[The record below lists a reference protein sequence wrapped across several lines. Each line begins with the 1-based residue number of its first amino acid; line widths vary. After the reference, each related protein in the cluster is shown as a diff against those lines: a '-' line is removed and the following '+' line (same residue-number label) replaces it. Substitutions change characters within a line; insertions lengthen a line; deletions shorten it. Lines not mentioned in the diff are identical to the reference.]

1 MWMGPRFSLFEALVR
16 RDPSPPMGPMPFRR
30 GAMNES
36 SGPSGRKNAW
46 WVETRPTILIPSS
59 FLEAPMTAWSIDHA
73 RKTYSI
79 PHWAEGYFD
88 IDAQGRIRVQP
99 RGADSA
105 GAALTE
111 IVDAAQAQGAKL
123 PLLLRFPEILGDR
136 LGKLQAAFAQAQKDW
151 DYAGGYTAVYP
162 IKVNQHAGVAGTLA
176 THAGEGFGLEAGSK
190 PELMAVLA
198 LSRPGGL
205 IVCNGYKD
213 REYIRL
219 ALIGRKLGMET
230 FIVVEKPSELSLVME
245 EAKALG
251 VTPGLGVR
259 MRLAS
264 LGAGKWQNSG
274 GDKAKF
280 GLSPRQVLDLWKSL
294 RDSGMSDCLGLLHF
308 HMGSQISNVRDIAN
322 GMREATRYFVELS
335 KLGAKIS
342 HVDVGGGLGIDY
354 EGTRSRSY
362 CSINYGILQY
372 ASSIVQPLAEACE
385 ANGIAPPRV
394 VTECGRSMTAH
405 HAVLIANVSEVER
418 APEGRV
424 PPAHDD
430 EAMVIRHLREI
441 YDEISTRPAVELF
454 HEAQH
459 HHSEGLS
466 LYALGQIDLTARARL
481 DDLFYAIAHA
491 VHARLS
497 YDEKSHRD
505 LLDELNERLVDKY
518 FVNFSLFESMPDV
531 WAIDQV
537 FPIAPIERLNEK
549 PERRGVI
556 ADLTCDSD
564 GKIDTYVENEDLD
577 SSLPLHAPRP
587 GERYRLGF
595 FLVGAYQEI
604 LGDIH
609 NLFGDTD
616 VVEVRV
622 NDNGFKLAQQR
633 RGDTTD
639 VMLDYVGYK
648 IDDLRRI
655 YRAKV
660 GSVDLSKGEAARLNE
675 ALELGLTS
683 YTYLSDE
690 PL

>member
-1 MWMGPRFSLFEALVR
+1 MSWSL
-16 RDPSPPMGPMPFRR
+16 DQ
-30 GAMNES
+30 
-36 SGPSGRKNAW
+36 
-46 WVETRPTILIPSS
+46 
-59 FLEAPMTAWSIDHA
+59 A

-79 PHWAEGYFD
+79 PHWSEGYFD
-88 IDAQGRIRVQP
+88 
-99 RGADSA
+99 
-105 GAALTE
+105 
-111 IVDAAQAQGAKL
+111 VDAAGRVVVSPKGAHGPVIPLPEVVDAARAQGAKL
-123 PLLLRFPEILGDR
+123 PLLVRFPDILGDR
-136 LGKLQAAFAQAQKDW
+136 LGKLQAAFAQARQDW

-176 THAGEGFGLEAGSK
+176 SHHGEGFGLEAGSK

-219 ALIGRKLGMET
+219 ALIGRKLGLQT
-230 FIVVEKPSELSLVME
+230 YIVIEKPSELKLALE
-245 EAKALG
+245 EAAALG
-251 VTPGLGVR
+251 VKPGLGVR

-280 GLSPRQVLDLWKSL
+280 GLDPRQLLTLWKEL
-294 RDSGMSDCLGLLHF
+294 RDAGMGDCLELLHF
-308 HMGSQISNVRDIAN
+308 HMGSQISNVRDIAA

-335 KLGAKIS
+335 HQGAKIS

-362 CSINYGILQY
+362 NSVNYGIHHY
-372 ASSIVQPLAEACE
+372 ASSIVQPLAEACRAE
-385 ANGIAPPRV
+385 GLPPPRII
-394 VTECGRSMTAH
+394 TECGRAMTAH
-405 HAVLIANVSEVER
+405 HAVLVANVTEVER

-424 PPAHDD
+424 PEPHDD
-430 EAMVIRHLREI
+430 ESHPVRQLRELHG
-441 YDEISTRPAVELF
+441 EMAGRPAVEVF
-454 HEAQH
+454 HEAAQAH
-459 HHSEGLS
+459 AEGLS
-466 LYALGQIDLTARARL
+466 LYALGQLDLVQRARI

-491 VHARLS
+491 VKARLT

-518 FVNFSLFESMPDV
+518 FVNFSVFESMPDV

-537 FPIAPIERLNEK
+537 FPIVPIERLDEA
-549 PERRGVI
+549 PTRRGVI
-556 ADLTCDSD
+556 ADMTCDSD

-577 SSLPLHAPRP
+577 SSLPLHELRP
-587 GERYRLGF
+587 GQSYRLGF

-616 VVEVRV
+616 AVEVRV
-622 NDNGFKLAQQR
+622 TATGGHAITQQR

-639 VMLDYVGYK
+639 VMLDYVGYRL
-648 IDDLRRI
+648 DDLRRI
-655 YRAKV
+655 YKARV
-660 GSVDLSKGEAARLNE
+660 GAVDIGPTEAARLNAELE
-675 ALELGLTS
+675 AGLTG

-690 PL
+690 PAA

>member
-1 MWMGPRFSLFEALVR
+1 
-16 RDPSPPMGPMPFRR
+16 
-30 GAMNES
+30 
-36 SGPSGRKNAW
+36 
-46 WVETRPTILIPSS
+46 
-59 FLEAPMTAWSIDHA
+59 MTTWNLDAA

-79 PHWAEGYFD
+79 PHWSEGYFD
-88 IDAQGRIRVQP
+88 VDETGRVVVSPLGVGGP
-99 RGADSA
+99 RIALAEAVNRALEGGAH
-105 GAALTE
+105 
-111 IVDAAQAQGAKL
+111 L
-123 PLLLRFPEILGDR
+123 PVLVRFPDILGHR
-136 LGKLQAAFAQAQKDW
+136 LAKLQAAFAQAQTDW
-151 DYAGGYTAVYP
+151 EYQGGYTAVYP

-176 THAGEGFGLEAGSK
+176 SHHGEGFGLEAGSK

-219 ALIGRKLGMET
+219 ALIGRKLGLQT
-230 FIVVEKPSELSLVME
+230 YIVIEKPSELKLVLE
-245 EAKALG
+245 ESKNLG
-251 VTPGLGVR
+251 VKPGLGVR

-280 GLSPRQVLDLWKSL
+280 GLNPRQVLDLWKAL
-294 RDSGMSDCLGLLHF
+294 RDAELGDCLELLHF

-342 HVDVGGGLGIDY
+342 HVDVGGGLGVDY

-362 CSINYGILQY
+362 NSVNYGVHHY
-372 ASSIVQPLAEACE
+372 ASSIVQPLAQACE
-385 ANGIAPPRV
+385 QNDLPQPRI
-394 VTECGRSMTAH
+394 VTECGRAMTAH
-405 HAVLIANVSEVER
+405 HAVLVANVSEVEK

-424 PPAHDD
+424 PPQNDD
-430 EAMVIRHLREI
+430 ESQPVQDLRALHAELA
-441 YDEISTRPAVELF
+441 ERPAVEVF
-454 HEAQH
+454 HEATQAH
-459 HHSEGLS
+459 AEGLS
-466 LYALGQIDLTARARL
+466 LYALGQIDLVQRARI

-491 VHARLS
+491 VKARLT

-518 FVNFSLFESMPDV
+518 FVNFSVFESMPDV

-537 FPIAPIERLNEK
+537 FPIVPIERLNEEPK
-549 PERRGVI
+549 RRGII

-564 GKIDTYVENEDLD
+564 GKIDVYVENEDLD
-577 SSLPLHAPRP
+577 TSLPLHELRQ

-616 VVEVRV
+616 AIEVKVHEGECRV
-622 NDNGFKLAQQR
+622 TQQR

-648 IDDLRRI
+648 LEDLRRI
-655 YRAKV
+655 YRARV
-660 GSVDLSKGEAARLNE
+660 GAVDLSKSEAERLNA
-675 ALELGLTS
+675 ALESGLTA
-683 YTYLSDE
+683 YTYLDDT
-690 PL
+690 PLD

>member
-1 MWMGPRFSLFEALVR
+1 
-16 RDPSPPMGPMPFRR
+16 
-30 GAMNES
+30 
-36 SGPSGRKNAW
+36 
-46 WVETRPTILIPSS
+46 
-59 FLEAPMTAWSIDHA
+59 MTAWSPDHA

-88 IDAQGRIRVQP
+88 VDDAGRIVVRP
-99 RGADSA
+99 RGAQGGSIP
-105 GAALTE
+105 LPE
-111 IVDAAQAQGAKL
+111 VVDAALDRGANL
-123 PLLLRFPEILGDR
+123 PLLVRFPDILGDR
-136 LGKLQAAFAQAQKDW
+136 LGKLQAAFAQAQADW
-151 DYAGGYTAVYP
+151 DYSGGYTAVYP
-162 IKVNQHAGVAGTLA
+162 IKVNQHAAVAGTLA
-176 THAGEGFGLEAGSK
+176 SHHGEGFGLEAGSK

-219 ALIGRKLGMET
+219 ALIGRKLGMQV
-230 FIVVEKPSELSLVME
+230 FIVVEKPSELPLILE
-245 EAKALG
+245 EAQALG
-251 VTPGLGVR
+251 VEPGIGVR

-280 GLSPRQVLDLWKSL
+280 GLSPRQVLDLWKAL
-294 RDSGMSDCLGLLHF
+294 RDVGKTDWLGLLHF

-354 EGTRSRSY
+354 EGTRSRSF
-362 CSINYGILQY
+362 CSINYGLGAY
-372 ASSIVQPLAEACE
+372 AGNIVQPLADACE
-385 ANGIAPPRV
+385 QLGLTPPRI
-394 VTECGRSMTAH
+394 VTECGRAMTAH
-405 HAVLIANVSEVER
+405 HAVLVANVVEVEQ

-424 PPAHDD
+424 PDAHDD
-430 EAMVIRHLREI
+430 EPGVIRHLREI
-441 YDEISTRPAVELF
+441 HGELDVRPPVELY

-459 HHSEGLS
+459 FHAEGLS
-466 LYALGQIDLTARARL
+466 AYALGQLDLVHRARI
-481 DDLFYAIAHA
+481 DDLFYAIAHG
-491 VHARLS
+491 VRARLS
-497 YDEKSHRD
+497 YDEKNHRAV
-505 LLDELNERLVDKY
+505 LDELAERLVDKY
-518 FVNFSLFESMPDV
+518 FVNFSVFESMPDV

-537 FPIAPIERLNEK
+537 FPIAPIERLDEV

-556 ADLTCDSD
+556 ADMTCDSD
-564 GKIDTYVENEDLD
+564 GKIDTYVENEGLD
-577 SSLPLHAPRP
+577 TSLPLHPLRR
-587 GERYRLGF
+587 GESYRLGF

-616 VVEVRV
+616 AVEV
-622 NDNGFKLAQQR
+622 KLTDTGYALTQQR

-648 IDDLRRI
+648 LDDLRRI
-655 YRAKV
+655 YKAKV
-660 GSVDLSKGEAARLNE
+660 GAADLSKSEANKLNE
-675 ALELGLTS
+675 ALEAGLTA
-683 YTYLSDE
+683 YTYLDDA
-690 PL
+690 PLA

>member
-1 MWMGPRFSLFEALVR
+1 
-16 RDPSPPMGPMPFRR
+16 
-30 GAMNES
+30 
-36 SGPSGRKNAW
+36 
-46 WVETRPTILIPSS
+46 
-59 FLEAPMTAWSIDHA
+59 MTAWSPDQA

-88 IDAQGRIRVQP
+88 VGDGGRVVVRPQGAQGPAIALAEVVDTAQSE
-99 RGADSA
+99 GAH
-105 GAALTE
+105 
-111 IVDAAQAQGAKL
+111 L
-123 PLLLRFPEILGDR
+123 PLLVRFPDILGDR
-136 LGKLQAAFAQAQKDW
+136 LGKLQAAFAQAQADW

-162 IKVNQHAGVAGTLA
+162 IKVNQHQGVAGTLA
-176 THAGEGFGLEAGSK
+176 SHAGEGFGLEAGSK

-219 ALIGRKLGMET
+219 ALIGRKLGLQT
-230 FIVVEKPSELSLVME
+230 FIVVEKPSELALVMA
-245 EAKALG
+245 EAKALD
-251 VTPGLGVR
+251 VKPALGVR

-294 RDSGMSDCLGLLHF
+294 REAGMTDCLGLLHF

-335 KLGAKIS
+335 KLGAAIS

-354 EGTRSRSY
+354 EGTRSRSF
-362 CSINYGILQY
+362 CSINYGIQQY
-372 ASSIVQPLAEACE
+372 ASNIVQPLADACE
-385 ANGIAPPRV
+385 ANGLAPPRI
-394 VTECGRSMTAH
+394 VTECGRAMTAH
-405 HAVLIANVSEVER
+405 HAVLVANVSEVEA

-424 PPAHDD
+424 PDAHDD
-430 EAMVIRHLREI
+430 EPTVIRHLREI
-441 YDEISTRPAVELF
+441 HDELDQRPAVELF
-454 HEAQH
+454 QEAQH
-459 HHSEGLS
+459 FHAEGLA
-466 LYALGQIDLTARARL
+466 LYALGQIDLVHRARI

-491 VHARLS
+491 ARARLT
-497 YDEKSHRD
+497 YDEKSHRP

-518 FVNFSLFESMPDV
+518 FVNFSVFESMPDV

-537 FPIAPIERLNEK
+537 FPIVPIERLDEQ
-549 PERRGVI
+549 PERRGII

-564 GKIDTYVENEDLD
+564 GKIDIYVENEDLD
-577 SSLPLHAPRP
+577 TSLPLHALRP
-587 GERYRLGF
+587 GESYRLGF

-616 VVEVRV
+616 AVEVRIKG
-622 NDNGFKLAQQR
+622 DGYAITQQR

-648 IDDLRRI
+648 LDDLRRR
-655 YRAKV
+655 YRALV
-660 GSVDLSKGEAARLNE
+660 GAAELSKAEAARLNA
-675 ALELGLTS
+675 ALEAGLTG
-683 YTYLSDE
+683 YTYLDDAPGE
-690 PL
+690 

>member
-1 MWMGPRFSLFEALVR
+1 
-16 RDPSPPMGPMPFRR
+16 
-30 GAMNES
+30 
-36 SGPSGRKNAW
+36 
-46 WVETRPTILIPSS
+46 
-59 FLEAPMTAWSIDHA
+59 MTAPSTPAWSLDLA

-79 PHWAEGYFD
+79 PRWADGYFD
-88 IDAQGRIRVQP
+88 VDADGRMTVRP
-99 RGADSA
+99 EGADGPS
-105 GAALTE
+105 AALSA
-111 IVDAAQAQGAKL
+111 IVDHARASGAKL
-123 PLLLRFPEILGDR
+123 PLLLRFPQILGGR
-136 LGKLQAAFAQAQKDW
+136 LAKLQAAFAQAQQDW
-151 DYAGGYTAVYP
+151 DYTGGYTAVYP

-176 THAGEGFGLEAGSK
+176 SHAGEGFGLEAGSK

-219 ALIGRKLGMET
+219 ALIGRKLGLQT

-280 GLSPRQVLDLWKSL
+280 GLSPRQVLDLWKTL
-294 RDSGMSDCLGLLHF
+294 RDAGMSDCLGLLHF

-335 KLGAKIS
+335 KLGAKIT
-342 HVDVGGGLGIDY
+342 HVDVGGGLGVDY

-362 CSINYGILQY
+362 CSINYGVHQY
-372 ASSIVQPLAEACE
+372 ASSIVQPVAEACAE
-385 ANGIAPPRV
+385 HGIAQPRL
-394 VTECGRSMTAH
+394 VTECGRAMTAH
-405 HAVLIANVSEVER
+405 HAVLIANVSEVEQ

-430 EAMVIRHLREI
+430 EATVIRHLREI
-441 YDEISTRPAVELF
+441 HAELDQRPAVELF

-459 HHSEGLS
+459 HHSEGLA

-491 VHARLS
+491 VRARLT

-537 FPIAPIERLNEK
+537 FPIVPIERLDER
-549 PERRGVI
+549 PDRRGVI

-577 SSLPLHAPRP
+577 TSLPLHAPRP
-587 GERYRLGF
+587 GERYRIGF

-616 VVEVRV
+616 VVEARV
-622 NDNGFKLAQQR
+622 EAVGFKLSQQR

-648 IDDLRRI
+648 LDDLRRI
-655 YRAKV
+655 YKAKV
-660 GSVDLSKGEAARLNE
+660 GAVDLSKSEAAKLNA
-675 ALELGLTS
+675 ALENGLTA

-690 PL
+690 PLG

>member
-1 MWMGPRFSLFEALVR
+1 MS
-16 RDPSPPMGPMPFRR
+16 
-30 GAMNES
+30 
-36 SGPSGRKNAW
+36 
-46 WVETRPTILIPSS
+46 
-59 FLEAPMTAWSIDHA
+59 WSTDHA
-73 RKTYSI
+73 RKTYSV

-88 IDAQGRIRVQP
+88 
-99 RGADSA
+99 
-105 GAALTE
+105 
-111 IVDAAQAQGAKL
+111 VDAAGRIVVSPKGAQGPVIPLPEVVDAARAQGAQL
-123 PLLLRFPEILGDR
+123 PLLVRFPDILGDR
-136 LGKLQAAFAQAQKDW
+136 LGKLQAAFAQAQADW
-151 DYAGGYTAVYP
+151 EYKGGYTAVYP
-162 IKVNQHAGVAGTLA
+162 IKVNQHRGVAGTLA
-176 THAGEGFGLEAGSK
+176 SHAGEGFGLEAGSK

-219 ALIGRKLGMET
+219 ALIGRKLGLQT
-230 FIVVEKPSELSLVME
+230 FIVIEKPSELALVIE
-245 EAKALG
+245 ESRALG
-251 VTPGLGVR
+251 VKPGLGVR
-259 MRLAS
+259 MRLAT

-280 GLSPRQVLDLWKSL
+280 GLSPRQVLDLWKQL
-294 RDSGMSDCLGLLHF
+294 REAGLQDTLNLLHF

-322 GMREATRYFVELS
+322 GMREATRYFIELS
-335 KLGAKIS
+335 KLGASIS

-362 CSINYGILQY
+362 CSINYGIGQY
-372 ASSIVQPLAEACE
+372 ASNIVQPLAEACE
-385 ANGIAPPRV
+385 QHGLTPPRI
-394 VTECGRSMTAH
+394 VTECGRAMTAH
-405 HAVLIANVSEVER
+405 HAVLVVNVSEVEQ

-430 EAMVIRHLREI
+430 EPAVIRHLREI
-441 YDEISTRPAVELF
+441 HGELETRPAVELF

-466 LYALGQIDLTARARL
+466 LYALGQIDLVQRARI

-491 VHARLS
+491 VRARLS
-497 YDEKSHRD
+497 SDERSHRD

-518 FVNFSLFESMPDV
+518 FVNFSVFESIPDV

-537 FPIAPIERLNEK
+537 FPIVPIERLDEA
-549 PERRGVI
+549 PARRGII
-556 ADLTCDSD
+556 ADMTCDSD
-564 GKIDTYVENEDLD
+564 GMVKTYVENEGLD
-577 SSLPLHAPRP
+577 SSLPLHAMKP
-587 GERYRLGF
+587 GESYRLGI

-616 VVEVRV
+616 AVEVSA
-622 NDNGFKLAQQR
+622 DAGTGYLLTQQR

-648 IDDLRRI
+648 LDDLRSA
-655 YRAKV
+655 YRTRVEEAKLPADEAV
-660 GSVDLSKGEAARLNE
+660 ALSE
-675 ALELGLTS
+675 ALEAGLTG

-690 PL
+690 PLG

>member
-1 MWMGPRFSLFEALVR
+1 MSWSL
-16 RDPSPPMGPMPFRR
+16 DQ
-30 GAMNES
+30 
-36 SGPSGRKNAW
+36 
-46 WVETRPTILIPSS
+46 
-59 FLEAPMTAWSIDHA
+59 A

-79 PHWAEGYFD
+79 PHWSEGYFD
-88 IDAQGRIRVQP
+88 
-99 RGADSA
+99 
-105 GAALTE
+105 
-111 IVDAAQAQGAKL
+111 VDAAGRVVVSPKGAHGPVIPLPEVVDAARAQGAKL
-123 PLLLRFPEILGDR
+123 PLLVRFPDILGDR
-136 LGKLQAAFAQAQKDW
+136 RGKLQAAFAQARQDW

-176 THAGEGFGLEAGSK
+176 SHHGEGFGLEAGSK

-219 ALIGRKLGMET
+219 ALIGRKLGLQT
-230 FIVVEKPSELSLVME
+230 YIVIEKPSELKLALE
-245 EAKALG
+245 EAAALG
-251 VTPGLGVR
+251 VKPGLGVR

-280 GLSPRQVLDLWKSL
+280 GLDPRQLLTLWKEL
-294 RDSGMSDCLGLLHF
+294 RDAGMGDCLELLHF
-308 HMGSQISNVRDIAN
+308 HMGSQISNVRDIAA

-335 KLGAKIS
+335 RQGAKIS

-362 CSINYGILQY
+362 NSVNYGIHHY
-372 ASSIVQPLAEACE
+372 ASSIVQPLAEACRTE
-385 ANGIAPPRV
+385 GLAPPRI
-394 VTECGRSMTAH
+394 VTECGRAMTAH
-405 HAVLIANVSEVER
+405 HAVLVANVAEVER

-424 PPAHDD
+424 PEPHDD
-430 EAMVIRHLREI
+430 ESHPVRQLRELH
-441 YDEISTRPAVELF
+441 EEMAGRPAVEVF
-454 HEAQH
+454 HEAAQAH
-459 HHSEGLS
+459 AEGLS
-466 LYALGQIDLTARARL
+466 LYALGQLDLVQRARI

-491 VHARLS
+491 VKARLT

-518 FVNFSLFESMPDV
+518 FVNFSVFESMPDV

-537 FPIAPIERLNEK
+537 FPIVPIERLDEA
-549 PERRGVI
+549 PTRRGVI
-556 ADLTCDSD
+556 ADMTCDSD

-577 SSLPLHAPRP
+577 SSLPLHELRP
-587 GERYRLGF
+587 GESYRLGF

-616 VVEVRV
+616 AVEVRATAA
-622 NDNGFKLAQQR
+622 GGYAITQQR

-648 IDDLRRI
+648 LDDLRRI
-655 YRAKV
+655 YRARV
-660 GSVDLSKGEAARLNE
+660 GAIDIGPTEAARLNAELE
-675 ALELGLTS
+675 AGLNG
-683 YTYLSDE
+683 YTYLSDQ
-690 PL
+690 PAA

>member
-1 MWMGPRFSLFEALVR
+1 MSVC
-16 RDPSPPMGPMPFRR
+16 SPPDP
-30 GAMNES
+30 
-36 SGPSGRKNAW
+36 
-46 WVETRPTILIPSS
+46 
-59 FLEAPMTAWSIDHA
+59 PMTAWSIDHA

-88 IDAQGRIRVQP
+88 VDEAGRIIVRPKGAEGPSIVLADAVDRSLAQG
-99 RGADSA
+99 GN
-105 GAALTE
+105 
-111 IVDAAQAQGAKL
+111 L
-123 PLLLRFPEILGDR
+123 PVLVRFPDILGDR
-136 LGKLQAAFAQAQKDW
+136 LRKLQAAFAQAQSEW
-151 DYAGGYTAVYP
+151 DYPGGYTAVYP

-176 THAGEGFGLEAGSK
+176 SHHGEGFGLEAGSK

-219 ALIGRKLGMET
+219 ALIGRKLGMQT
-230 FIVVEKPSELSLVME
+230 FIVVEKPSELPLVME

-280 GLSPRQVLDLWKSL
+280 GLSPRQLLDLWKQL
-294 RDSGMSDCLGLLHF
+294 RDSGMSDTLGLLHF

-335 KLGAKIS
+335 KLGANIT

-354 EGTRSRSY
+354 EGTRSRSF
-362 CSINYGILQY
+362 CSINYGLQQY
-372 ASSIVQPLAEACE
+372 ATSIIQPLAEACE
-385 ANGIAPPRV
+385 ANGIAPPRL
-394 VTECGRSMTAH
+394 VTECGRAMTAH
-405 HAVLIANVSEVER
+405 HAVLVTNVSEVEE

-430 EAMVIRHLREI
+430 EPTPIRHLREI
-441 YDEISTRPAVELF
+441 HGELDARPAVELF
-454 HEAQH
+454 HEAAQAH
-459 HHSEGLS
+459 AEGLS
-466 LYALGQIDLTARARL
+466 LYALGQLDLVHRARI

-491 VHARLS
+491 VRARLT

-518 FVNFSLFESMPDV
+518 FVNFSVFESMPDV

-537 FPIAPIERLNEK
+537 FPIVPIDRLGEQ
-549 PERRGVI
+549 PERRGII

-577 SSLPLHAPRP
+577 SSLPLHALRK
-587 GERYRLGF
+587 GESYRLGF

-616 VVEVRV
+616 AIEVKV
-622 NDNGFKLAQQR
+622 DGEGYAISQQR

-648 IDDLRRI
+648 LDDLRRI

-660 GSVDLSKGEAARLNE
+660 GAADLTKAEAQRLNE
-675 ALELGLTS
+675 ALENGLTA
-683 YTYLSDE
+683 YTYLDDS
-690 PL
+690 PIA

>member
-1 MWMGPRFSLFEALVR
+1 MS
-16 RDPSPPMGPMPFRR
+16 
-30 GAMNES
+30 
-36 SGPSGRKNAW
+36 
-46 WVETRPTILIPSS
+46 
-59 FLEAPMTAWSIDHA
+59 WSIDQA

-88 IDAQGRIRVQP
+88 
-99 RGADSA
+99 
-105 GAALTE
+105 
-111 IVDAAQAQGAKL
+111 VDAAGRIVVAPKGAQGPAIPLPDVVDAARAKGAKL
-123 PLLLRFPEILGDR
+123 PLLVRFPDILGDR
-136 LGKLQAAFAQAQKDW
+136 LGKLQAAFAQARQDW

-162 IKVNQHAGVAGTLA
+162 IKVNQHAAVAGTLA
-176 THAGEGFGLEAGSK
+176 SHHGEGFGLEAGSK

-219 ALIGRKLGMET
+219 ALIGRKLGLQT
-230 FIVVEKPSELSLVME
+230 YIVIEKPSELKLALE
-245 EAKALG
+245 EAAALG
-251 VTPGLGVR
+251 VRPGLGVR

-280 GLSPRQVLDLWKSL
+280 GLDPRQLLTLWKEL
-294 RDSGMSDCLGLLHF
+294 RDAGMGDCLELLHF
-308 HMGSQISNVRDIAN
+308 HMGSQISNVRDIAA

-335 KLGAKIS
+335 HQGAKIS

-362 CSINYGILQY
+362 NSVNYGIHHY
-372 ASSIVQPLAEACE
+372 ASSIVQPLAEACRAE
-385 ANGIAPPRV
+385 GLPPPRII
-394 VTECGRSMTAH
+394 TECGRAMTAH
-405 HAVLIANVSEVER
+405 HAVLVANVTEVER

-424 PPAHDD
+424 PEPHDD
-430 EAMVIRHLREI
+430 ESHPVRQLRELHG
-441 YDEISTRPAVELF
+441 EMAGRPAVEVF
-454 HEAQH
+454 HEAAQAH
-459 HHSEGLS
+459 AEGLS
-466 LYALGQIDLTARARL
+466 LYALGQLDLVQRARI

-491 VHARLS
+491 VKARLT

-518 FVNFSLFESMPDV
+518 FVNFSVFESMPDV

-537 FPIAPIERLNEK
+537 FPIVPIERLDEA
-549 PERRGVI
+549 PTRRGVI
-556 ADLTCDSD
+556 ADMTCDSD

-577 SSLPLHAPRP
+577 SSLPLHELRP
-587 GERYRLGF
+587 GQSYRLGF

-616 VVEVRV
+616 AVEVRV
-622 NDNGFKLAQQR
+622 TATGGHAITQQR

-639 VMLDYVGYK
+639 VMLDYVGYRL
-648 IDDLRRI
+648 DDLRRI
-655 YRAKV
+655 YRARV
-660 GSVDLSKGEAARLNE
+660 GAVDIGPTEAARLNAELE
-675 ALELGLTS
+675 AGLTG

-690 PL
+690 PAA

>member
-1 MWMGPRFSLFEALVR
+1 MS
-16 RDPSPPMGPMPFRR
+16 
-30 GAMNES
+30 
-36 SGPSGRKNAW
+36 
-46 WVETRPTILIPSS
+46 
-59 FLEAPMTAWSIDHA
+59 WSTDQA

-88 IDAQGRIRVQP
+88 
-99 RGADSA
+99 
-105 GAALTE
+105 
-111 IVDAAQAQGAKL
+111 VDAAGRMVVSPKGDGGPVIPLPEVVDAARANGAKL
-123 PLLLRFPEILGDR
+123 PLLVRFPDILGDR
-136 LGKLQAAFAQAQKDW
+136 LGKLQAAFAQAQADW
-151 DYAGGYTAVYP
+151 DYRGGYTAVYP
-162 IKVNQHAGVAGTLA
+162 IKVNQHRGVAGTLA
-176 THAGEGFGLEAGSK
+176 SHAGEGFGLEAGSK

-219 ALIGRKLGMET
+219 ALIGRKLGLQT
-230 FIVVEKPSELSLVME
+230 FIVVEKPSELPLVIE
-245 EAKALG
+245 EARKLG
-251 VTPGLGVR
+251 VKPGLGVR
-259 MRLAS
+259 MRLAT

-280 GLSPRQVLDLWKSL
+280 GLSPRQVLDLWKYL
-294 RDSGMSDCLGLLHF
+294 RDAGLQDCLGLLHF

-335 KLGAKIS
+335 KLGASIT

-362 CSINYGILQY
+362 CSINYGLNQY
-372 ASSIVQPLAEACE
+372 ASNIVQPLADACE
-385 ANGIAPPRV
+385 QHGLTPPRI
-394 VTECGRSMTAH
+394 VTECGRAMTAH
-405 HAVLIANVSEVER
+405 HAVLVVNVAEVEQ

-430 EAMVIRHLREI
+430 EPAVIRHLREI
-441 YDEISTRPAVELF
+441 HAELDERPAVELF

-466 LYALGQIDLTARARL
+466 LYALGQLDLVHRARI

-491 VHARLS
+491 VRGRLS
-497 YDEKSHRD
+497 SDERSHRD

-518 FVNFSLFESMPDV
+518 FVNFSVFESIPDV
-531 WAIDQV
+531 WANDQV
-537 FPIAPIERLNEK
+537 FPILPIERLDEA
-549 PERRGVI
+549 PDRRGVI
-556 ADLTCDSD
+556 ADMTCDSD
-564 GKIDTYVENEDLD
+564 GMVETYVENEGLD
-577 SSLPLHAPRP
+577 TSLPLHSLRS
-587 GERYRLGF
+587 GESYRLGI

-616 VVEVRV
+616 AVEVSA
-622 NDNGFKLAQQR
+622 DTGTGYLLTQQR

-648 IDDLRRI
+648 LDDLRTA
-655 YRAKV
+655 YRTRVAEAGLPQEEAV
-660 GSVDLSKGEAARLNE
+660 ALSD
-675 ALELGLTS
+675 ALEAGLTG

-690 PL
+690 PLA

>member
-1 MWMGPRFSLFEALVR
+1 MS
-16 RDPSPPMGPMPFRR
+16 
-30 GAMNES
+30 
-36 SGPSGRKNAW
+36 
-46 WVETRPTILIPSS
+46 
-59 FLEAPMTAWSIDHA
+59 WSTDQA

-88 IDAQGRIRVQP
+88 
-99 RGADSA
+99 
-105 GAALTE
+105 
-111 IVDAAQAQGAKL
+111 VDAAGRMVVSPKGDGGPVIPLPEVVDAARANGAKL
-123 PLLLRFPEILGDR
+123 PLLVRFPDILGDR
-136 LGKLQAAFAQAQKDW
+136 LGKLQAAFAQAQADW
-151 DYAGGYTAVYP
+151 DYRGGYTAVYP
-162 IKVNQHAGVAGTLA
+162 IKVNQHRGVAGTLA
-176 THAGEGFGLEAGSK
+176 SHAGEGFGLEAGSK

-219 ALIGRKLGMET
+219 ALIGRKLGLQT
-230 FIVVEKPSELSLVME
+230 FIVVEKPSELPLVIE
-245 EAKALG
+245 EARKLG
-251 VTPGLGVR
+251 VKPGLGVR
-259 MRLAS
+259 MRLAT

-280 GLSPRQVLDLWKSL
+280 GLSPRQVLDLWKYL
-294 RDSGMSDCLGLLHF
+294 RDAGLQDCLGLLHF

-335 KLGAKIS
+335 KLGASIT

-362 CSINYGILQY
+362 CSINYGLNQY
-372 ASSIVQPLAEACE
+372 ASNIVQPLADACE
-385 ANGIAPPRV
+385 QHGLTPPRI
-394 VTECGRSMTAH
+394 VTECGRAMTAH
-405 HAVLIANVSEVER
+405 HAVLVVNVAEVEQ

-430 EAMVIRHLREI
+430 EPAVIRHLREI
-441 YDEISTRPAVELF
+441 HAELDERPAVELF

-466 LYALGQIDLTARARL
+466 LYALGQLDLVHRARI

-491 VHARLS
+491 VRGRLS
-497 YDEKSHRD
+497 SDERSHRD

-518 FVNFSLFESMPDV
+518 FVNFSVFESIPDV

-537 FPIAPIERLNEK
+537 FPILPIERLDEA
-549 PERRGVI
+549 PDRRGVI
-556 ADLTCDSD
+556 ADMTCDSD
-564 GKIDTYVENEDLD
+564 GMVETYVENEGLD
-577 SSLPLHAPRP
+577 TSLPLHSLRS
-587 GERYRLGF
+587 GESYRLGI

-616 VVEVRV
+616 AVEVSA
-622 NDNGFKLAQQR
+622 DTGTGYLLTQQR

-648 IDDLRRI
+648 LDDLRTA
-655 YRAKV
+655 YRTRVAEAGLPQEEAV
-660 GSVDLSKGEAARLNE
+660 ALSD
-675 ALELGLTS
+675 ALEAGLTG

-690 PL
+690 PLA